1 MKQLASYEGQHC
13 ANCGASMQG
22 EFCHECGQSIHS
34 VLKPIHGMLEDTMD
48 IVFHVDGR
56 AVHTIPPLLLK
67 PGFLTLEYFS
77 GRRVRYI
84 APFRLMFVLSLL
96 AFFVIHLQLDSLSDK
111 IILHNHVPVIS
122 SGNDFQDAHS
132 QTEVR
137 EQLKRQLAELD
148 RARASLPS
156 VAKPDMDVAEQKM
169 RAEANQRLI
178 ALGATPTPVA
188 SHASFPTATAST
200 TDLAD
205 ATVNKRADA
214 PGKDDDAGVTR
225 ITTMHIDWL
234 PDVANARLNLIGQHM
249 QANWRA
255 FKHGDAAARQESMQ
269 RMIAGFFG
277 VLPPTMFVLM
287 PIFALLLKLVYV
299 FKCRL
304 YVEHLIVAL
313 HSHAFLFLN
322 LLLGVLVAL
331 LAGWIR
337 PHLGWFAQG
346 LDWINV
352 LLWLWAPIYL
362 LIMQK
367 RVYRQGWPMTVL
379 KYLFV
384 GWCYGWLL
392 LFAVMID
399 FVLGLAH

>member
-1 MKQLASYEGQHC
+1 MHKLTSYEGQHC
-13 ANCGASMQG
+13 ANCDAAMQG

-56 AVHTIPPLLLK
+56 VVHTLPPLLVK

-96 AFFVIHLQLDSLSDK
+96 AFFVIHLQIDSLSNTM
-111 IILHNHVPVIS
+111 IRGHLPVVTD
-122 SGNDFQDAHS
+122 GNAFEDAHT

-148 RARASLPS
+148 RARASLPGA
-156 VAKPDMDVAEQKM
+156 AKSDMDLAERKM
-169 RAEANQRLI
+169 RDAANQRLL
-178 ALGATPTPVA
+178 ALGAAPVPAA
-188 SHASFPTATAST
+188 SQASPASAASSAAHV
-200 TDLAD
+200 AD
-205 ATVNKRADA
+205 TKVG
-214 PGKDDDAGVTR
+214 PGNDDDAGMSSLSTIR
-225 ITTMHIDWL
+225 IGWL
-234 PDVANARLNLIGQHM
+234 PEAADARLNLLGRHM
-249 QANWRA
+249 QANLHTFR
-255 FKHGDAAARQESMQ
+255 HGDAAAREESVQ

-287 PIFALLLKLVYV
+287 PVFALLLKLVYV
-299 FKCRL
+299 FKRRL
-304 YVEHLIVAL
+304 YIEHLIVAL

-322 LLLGVLVAL
+322 LLLGVLVAM

-337 PHLGWFAQG
+337 PHASWFAQG
-346 LDWINV
+346 LGWIDA
-352 LLWLWAPIYL
+352 LLWLWAPVYL

-399 FVLGLAH
+399 FALGLAH

>member
-1 MKQLASYEGQHC
+1 MNKLTSYEGQHC
-13 ANCGASMQG
+13 ANCGAAMRGQ
-22 EFCHECGQSIHS
+22 FCHECGQSIHS

-96 AFFVIHLQLDSLSDK
+96 AFFVIHLQLDSLSDQM
-111 IILHNHVPVIS
+111 ILHNHVPVMTD
-122 SGNDFQDAHS
+122 GNAFQDAHS

-137 EQLKRQLAELD
+137 EQLKQQLAQLD
-148 RARASLPS
+148 RARASLPD
-156 VAKPDMDVAEQKM
+156 VAKPDMDMAEQKM
-169 RAEANQRLI
+169 RAAANQRLLV
-178 ALGATPTPVA
+178 LGATPISAA
-188 SHASFPTATAST
+188 SQASPPTASSST
-200 TDLAD
+200 TDDAD
-205 ATVNKRADA
+205 TTVSHRDDA
-214 PGKDDDAGVTR
+214 PGKDDDGGMTR
-225 ITTMHIDWL
+225 MTTLRIGWL
-234 PDVANARLNLIGQHM
+234 PDAANARLNLIGQHM
-249 QANWRA
+249 QANWHT

-299 FKCRL
+299 FKRRL
-304 YVEHLIVAL
+304 YIEHLIVAL

-322 LLLGVLVAL
+322 LLLGVLMAM
-331 LAGWIR
+331 LAGWVR
-337 PHLGWFAQG
+337 PHASWLAQG
-346 LDWINV
+346 LDWIDV
-352 LLWLWAPIYL
+352 LLWLWAPVYL

-392 LFAVMID
+392 LFALMIA